1 MDDKVRPDAFSD
13 TQIISTGY
21 VFIGITSAV
30 AVARLA
36 IYYVAPKRLM
46 VEDGLVFFAY
56 ICNLA
61 MCLMYISLAPGAQT
75 IPDVESRRK
84 VRLKAILCGAVAF
97 LDATLEYQIQ
107 LLVNVQEAVGRYTA
121 GLYICV
127 VGHSESLRRS
137 ESDPSFTL
145 LLIYAG
151 YARRRVNSVD
161 WS

>member
-61 MCLMYISLAPGAQT
+61 MCLMYISLAPGAQMLSSVKSGK
-75 IPDVESRRK
+75 IPPYPTLKADAKFVSRRYF
-84 VRLKAILCGAVAF
+84 AAP
-97 LDATLEYQIQ
+97 
-107 LLVNVQEAVGRYTA
+107 LL
-121 GLYICV
+121 
-127 VGHSESLRRS
+127 
-137 ESDPSFTL
+137 FWTL
-145 LLIYAG
+145 LWSIKFSFLLMYRKLLAGIPQVYTYAWWG
-151 YARRRVNSVD
+151 IVSLCVAVSPTHLLHC
-161 WS
+161 S